1 MKSTNQKKKIVPKK
15 KPSRKPQA
23 KKTKSTRS
31 DAVDVV
37 LLETLDELVSVLKGH
52 REVLADLQ
60 KHVAALYA
68 RSKYDNQPQQPQP
81 QQWPS
86 WPLAGK
92 GTYTYAAPYY
102 VDCTNGSQHL
112 YGYIGNQPA
121 GSNQPK
127 NK

>member
-1 MKSTNQKKKIVPKK
+1 LT
-15 KPSRKPQA
+15 
-23 KKTKSTRS
+23 
-31 DAVDVV
+31 
-37 LLETLDELVSVLKGH
+37 LLETLDELVAVLKGH

-68 RSKYDNQPQQPQP
+68 RTKYSEQQPQQP

-92 GTYTYAAPYY
+92 GTYTYAVPYY
-102 VDCTNGSQHL
+102 VDCANSSQHL
-112 YGYIGNQPA
+112 YGHISNKPA
-121 GSNQPK
+121 CSKQLK